1 MMHFLMPQQAMSTA
15 LEFIINQAIAKSTQS
30 LTLLAQMEQQTLA
43 INLTELPFPLVFT
56 SSQENI
62 LVSGDLELA
71 NCVITT
77 SLKTLQQ
84 LKSDNAL
91 TEAIK
96 LNKLDLEGDLKVAQR
111 FASLMDS
118 ISIDWQSEL
127 AKHIGDIATYKVSRL
142 ASSLWQKLAFTGQ
155 QVQADA
161 SEWLVH
167 EKKLSITQDEYL
179 PYRAGVTDVSNQIDG
194 LAQRILQLEQKFN
207 KP

>member
-1 MMHFLMPQQAMSTA
+1 MMHFLMPQQALSTA
-15 LEFIINQAIAKSTQS
+15 LEFIINQAITKSAPS
-30 LTLLAQMEQQTLA
+30 SAMLAQMEQQTLA

-56 SSQENI
+56 CTREKI
-62 LVSGDLELA
+62 LVSGNLELA
-71 NCVITT
+71 NCTITT

-96 LNKLDLEGDLKVAQR
+96 SSKLNLEGDLKIAQR
-111 FASLMDS
+111 FAGLMDS

-142 ASSLWQKLAFTGQ
+142 TSSLWQKLAFTSQ

-179 PYRAGVTDVSNQIDG
+179 PYRAGVIDVSHQIDG
-194 LAQRILQLEQKFN
+194 LEQRIWQLEQKLN